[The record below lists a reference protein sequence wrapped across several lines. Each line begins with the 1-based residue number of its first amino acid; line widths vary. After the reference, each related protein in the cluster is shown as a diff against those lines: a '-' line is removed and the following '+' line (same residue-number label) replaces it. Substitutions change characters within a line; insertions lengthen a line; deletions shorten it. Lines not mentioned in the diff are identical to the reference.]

1 MVLKKISTFSQKIVK
16 NIFVKFKAK
25 RVKIQERVK
34 IHVLGQEFEL
44 FFVRSLNKILSWME
58 ESNKFENSLVLI
70 KRVKI
75 RF

>member
-16 NIFVKFKAK
+16 NIFVIFKAK

>member
-75 RF
+75 RI

>member
-16 NIFVKFKAK
+16 NIFVIFKAK

-75 RF
+75 RI